1 LYYIYIVY
9 NQHSIW
15 SSREKG
21 PCN

>member
-15 SSREKG
+15 SSREKRS
-21 PCN
+21 CN